1 MHYLLIFWTNHS
13 GPEIFLIENALAEDV
28 RAIEG
33 LIDLKEPEAKQ
44 KAVNEF
50 MKKCYSHAR
59 CTYKPDDCL
68 LNGSVRIVNFY

>member
-28 RAIEG
+28 RAVEG

-44 KAVNEF
+44 KSCKRVYEKVLF
-50 MKKCYSHAR
+50 AR
-59 CTYKPDDCL
+59 T
-68 LNGSVRIVNFY
+68 VHVQTR